1 MNEPSTIPENKPP
14 PPGKGEVRSL
24 ITKLLEV
31 KEMHKVAEALAKG
44 QSETV
49 DGCWGSSASLVVA
62 ACASRI
68 KHNILTRQPGQH
80 RQSVAHVTRR
90 RGHDLCCDFG
100 GTHRLYLFCRF

>member
-1 MNEPSTIPENKPP
+1 MNEPSTIPENKPQ

-44 QSETV
+44 QSATV

-62 ACASRI
+62 ALSLI
-68 KHNILTRQPGQH
+68 HI
-80 RQSVAHVTRR
+80 
-90 RGHDLCCDFG
+90 
-100 GTHRLYLFCRF
+100 